1 MGASDNPD
9 SPGYDYVKSLRVF
22 NFSGSVYPIHPR
34 AKNIE
39 GYKVFK
45 SLKDIS
51 EPIDLLISCI
61 SAEQVPALIKESME
75 HDIPYLHLFTG
86 KLSETGSTNAKM
98 LEEQILQLAKSA
110 HIRLLGPN
118 GMGIHYAAS
127 GLSFRPD
134 LPDFQGDIGLLSQSG
149 NNAVELLT
157 RGTARGLKFGKV
169 ISYGNGSDIS
179 AAELLDYLGSDNQ
192 TKIIAIYMEG
202 LAAGREFFEAL
213 KVAAAK
219 KPVVI
224 HKGGRTASGASAA
237 ASHTAA
243 LAGTNTI
250 WESAIHQGGGYVT
263 KTRDETLD
271 LLIALSLLSS
281 IKGNR
286 AAVVGGGGG
295 RAVQA
300 ADCCEENH
308 IKLPDL
314 PTAVHKII
322 DERAPTLTNWINNPV
337 DQSILAGSG
346 FSSHSLLS
354 LMLKSATY
362 DFGIAN
368 VGEEWFL
375 GRPDAK
381 NRLKHACTRL
391 IETIKDC
398 TLPVAVI
405 YGTTETLQN
414 DQRILLDEMRELL
427 INENLA
433 VFPTIE
439 RATST
444 IGQLLKTSKLSK

>member
-1 MGASDNPD
+1 
-9 SPGYDYVKSLRVF
+9 
-22 NFSGSVYPIHPR
+22 
-34 AKNIE
+34 
-39 GYKVFK
+39 
-45 SLKDIS
+45 
-51 EPIDLLISCI
+51 
-61 SAEQVPALIKESME
+61 
-75 HDIPYLHLFTG
+75 
-86 KLSETGSTNAKM
+86 
-98 LEEQILQLAKSA
+98 
-110 HIRLLGPN
+110 
-118 GMGIHYAAS
+118 
-127 GLSFRPD
+127 
-134 LPDFQGDIGLLSQSG
+134 
-149 NNAVELLT
+149 
-157 RGTARGLKFGKV
+157 
-169 ISYGNGSDIS
+169 
-179 AAELLDYLGSDNQ
+179 
-192 TKIIAIYMEG
+192 MEG

-213 KVAAAK
+213 KAAAAK

-300 ADCCEENH
+300 ADCCEENQ

-314 PTAVHKII
+314 PTAIHKII
-322 DERAPTLTNWINNPV
+322 DERAPTLTNWIKNPV

-368 VGEEWFL
+368 V
-375 GRPDAK
+375 
-381 NRLKHACTRL
+381 
-391 IETIKDC
+391 
-398 TLPVAVI
+398 
-405 YGTTETLQN
+405 
-414 DQRILLDEMRELL
+414 
-427 INENLA
+427 
-433 VFPTIE
+433 
-439 RATST
+439 
-444 IGQLLKTSKLSK
+444 